1 MTSKRAVQ
9 HPAAPDGRTEP
20 GPGATYGRGGRRSGN
35 TEGSSAWGHAL
46 RMAEEEQQWRQLIV
60 HLPENARQI
69 WRALN
74 DMRQFWRVLH
84 SFGGQSIRVPRT
96 LPKKKSHSL
105 RKMLGLA
112 CLRKLMA
119 AFGGTSIYVPRC
131 SALMTRMR
139 HHDIIKDFSRSTAH
153 GSSSTSAVSTLARR
167 HGISDRRVW
176 QILKKDSSVPSQAR
190 VLLRLGDS
198 AQFASANADNAP

>member
-1 MTSKRAVQ
+1 
-9 HPAAPDGRTEP
+9 
-20 GPGATYGRGGRRSGN
+20 
-35 TEGSSAWGHAL
+35 
-46 RMAEEEQQWRQLIV
+46 
-60 HLPENARQI
+60 
-69 WRALN
+69 
-74 DMRQFWRVLH
+74 
-84 SFGGQSIRVPRT
+84 
-96 LPKKKSHSL
+96 
-105 RKMLGLA
+105 MLGLA

-198 AQFASANADNAP
+198 AQFSSANADNAP